1 MMGGEPHLLS
11 PLCRWSLILLRLPQT
26 LQGRALVVPFQMMR
40 LYFSNG
46 GAILRVLSWEEIEEL
61 RLRWTGDSWGP
72 TDLPLLLPQLS
83 MAEHLHSL
91 FDNNSWA
98 LMTRNSSPPWP
109 AEPDP
114 QNLWFEWYHPRF
126 TIFGTL
132 AFFLVMKV
140 GPFCRSGVRQA
151 CLYEQT
157 LGRFYLPPEPG
168 PLHSQRS
175 HIHFSGL

>member
-1 MMGGEPHLLS
+1 
-11 PLCRWSLILLRLPQT
+11 
-26 LQGRALVVPFQMMR
+26 
-40 LYFSNG
+40 
-46 GAILRVLSWEEIEEL
+46 
-61 RLRWTGDSWGP
+61 
-72 TDLPLLLPQLS
+72 

-114 QNLWFEWYHPRF
+114 QNLWLEWYHPQF

-140 GPFCRSGVRQA
+140 GPSCMQIWGGMGLRPQRDPEALSTSNPVPDLSQSHKSHW
-151 CLYEQT
+151 
-157 LGRFYLPPEPG
+157 LPQPQIPFVF
-168 PLHSQRS
+168 LTQFFF
-175 HIHFSGL
+175 IFIVK

>member
-1 MMGGEPHLLS
+1 MG
-11 PLCRWSLILLRLPQT
+11 QT
-26 LQGRALVVPFQMMR
+26 GQADRP
-40 LYFSNG
+40 
-46 GAILRVLSWEEIEEL
+46 
-61 RLRWTGDSWGP
+61 P
-72 TDLPLLLPQLS
+72 PLPQLS

-114 QNLWFEWYHPRF
+114 QNLWLEWYHPQF

-140 GPFCRSGVRQA
+140 GPFCMQIWGGMGLRPQRDPGALSTSNPVPNLSQSHKSHW
-151 CLYEQT
+151 
-157 LGRFYLPPEPG
+157 LPQPQIPFVF
-168 PLHSQRS
+168 LTQFFFLSLS
-175 HIHFSGL
+175 